1 MESHPKFFAKNAKNL
16 GWGTRLAHANAP
28 HGSAFKVE
36 VQPHSYMVFT
46 MK

>member
-16 GWGTRLAHANAP
+16 GWGTRQNANAR